1 MRGVLARLAGVL
13 IFQACFWTGRAI
25 LDAHEPRNVS
35 TWTLAGYTAWLV
47 AAYLAGMVAHELGH
61 AAAVRLTGSRVD
73 EIEFGGHW
81 VRFRVRGVQVSA
93 GLGLGGHVSFD
104 STRLGPRRLA
114 VVLFAGPA
122 ANVLAA
128 PLCFLLPVPRW
139 DAAFI
144 ALSVFSSAA
153 WDLVPDTDDLRT
165 DGAKLTR
172 IPATIRAQAAVRE
185 LVTTPDWAMQ
195 PGTADTLIEGFRL
208 DVPEAEDIL
217 RELSHDPVRLLPF
230 FRQDWTLPDKPEA
243 EVLHIVDVLTWKTLC
258 TSELPAE
265 TVELA
270 ASRAEW
276 VLAHRPEDCDDK
288 RIALHQLQP
297 ALALA
302 RLRQGRTADV
312 RRLCAGAL
320 AADMEPQERASVL
333 ATVAMAKHARL
344 LSGQAELDAA
354 LALDPD
360 APLVPEALATLSNAP
375 ALLTADAATR

>member
-35 TWTLAGYTAWLV
+35 TWTLAGDTAWLV

-93 GLGLGGHVSFD
+93 WA
-104 STRLGPRRLA
+104 GPRRPRQLR
-114 VVLFAGPA
+114 LHPAGPPPPGGSPVRLPA

-153 WDLVPDTDDLRT
+153 RDLVPDTDDLRT

-185 LVTTPDWAMQ
+185 LVTTPDWPMQ
-195 PGTADTLIEGFRL
+195 PGTADTLIEGFLL

-265 TVELA
+265 TVDSPPA
-270 ASRAEW
+270 GPSGCSRIGPKTVTTSESRCTSCSPRSRSRDCGSA
-276 VLAHRPEDCDDK
+276 VPLTSGGCAPEPWR
-288 RIALHQLQP
+288 RIWS
-297 ALALA
+297 
-302 RLRQGRTADV
+302 
-312 RRLCAGAL
+312 RR
-320 AADMEPQERASVL
+320 S
-333 ATVAMAKHARL
+333 
-344 LSGQAELDAA
+344 
-354 LALDPD
+354 
-360 APLVPEALATLSNAP
+360 AP
-375 ALLTADAATR
+375 ACSRPSRWPSTRGCCRARRNWTRPWRSTRTRRSRRKPSRR